1 MGVSSILYSSGAVSA
16 SFSGVLAGA
25 ATGRPVVIDSGFCK
39 LKVYNSK
46 IGMDTLKRIAVESE
60 NERSREESMDL
71 LVDLLLKVDN
81 QKVTIEE
88 QHKIWSEFVDE
99 NMHLL
104 DSDNEVLVSNTL
116 QLLSKFLDRYE
127 GKKTLKPEMK
137 QTGFGNF

>member
-1 MGVSSILYSSGAVSA
+1 MRDHQNL
-16 SFSGVLAGA
+16 
-25 ATGRPVVIDSGFCK
+25 
-39 LKVYNSK
+39 

-88 QHKIWSEFVDE
+88 QHKIWSEVVDE

>member
-1 MGVSSILYSSGAVSA
+1 
-16 SFSGVLAGA
+16 
-25 ATGRPVVIDSGFCK
+25 
-39 LKVYNSK
+39 
-46 IGMDTLKRIAVESE
+46 MDTLKRIAVESE